1 MFENMDEM
9 MEASY
14 LSLNIGFVTMNLMY
28 VIKNRG
34 YEGNI
39 ILGFERTERVNEI
52 LEVDKRYR
60 PELLVVLGSSEA
72 KGQASYRLPQQNIIE
87 IR

>member
-1 MFENMDEM
+1 

-28 VIKNRG
+28 AIKNRG
-34 YEGNI
+34 YEGNV
-39 ILGFERTERVNEI
+39 ILGFDRTERVNEI

-60 PELLVVLGSSEA
+60 PELLVVLGTSES
-72 KGQASYRLPQQNIIE
+72 KGEASYRLPQQNIIE